1 MKKSESPM
9 RSIEIFNRKT
19 TKIFTEIVY
28 SKNMMQL
35 LYGNKCGIAL
45 VAHVLGRRWLN
56 YCYGLYHSTNLSKK
70 KIKMFVKELSI
81 DCEEAEFPID
91 FYRSFNDFFARRLKP
106 GLRPIAAKPNVLVS
120 PADGRLMV
128 FPKVEQGMVAQVKW
142 APIRLLEL
150 FGKDHE
156 LAQRYENGSCIIIR
170 LAPADYHRFHF
181 PLAGVPSATR
191 TVNGILHSVS
201 PYALEQK
208 IPVHTLNKRTI
219 CELKSY
225 QAGHIVLMEVGAL
238 LVGSIQQTYIAE
250 RPVSSGDEKGFF
262 EFGGSTVI
270 MFFEP
275 GRLAFDADLCEQSS
289 LGRESMVFMGEQL
302 GLIN

>member
-1 MKKSESPM
+1 M

-19 TKIFTEIVY
+19 AKIFTEIVY
-28 SKNMMQL
+28 SKQMMQI

-56 YCYGLYHSTNLSKK
+56 YCYGFYHNTIFSKK
-70 KIKMFVKELSI
+70 KIPPFVKELSI
-81 DCEEAEFPID
+81 DCNEGEFPIEY
-91 FYRSFNDFFARRLKP
+91 YRSFNHFFARRLRP
-106 GLRPIAAKPNVLVS
+106 ELRPISSKPNVLVS
-120 PADGRLMV
+120 PADGRVMV
-128 FPKVEQGMVAQVKW
+128 FPKVEQGIVAQVKW
-142 APIRLLEL
+142 APIRLLDL
-150 FGKDHE
+150 FGKDQE
-156 LAQRYENGSCIIIR
+156 IVQRYENGSCVIIR

-181 PLAGVPSATR
+181 PLAGVPSTTR
-191 TVNGILHSVS
+191 VVNGILHSVS

-219 CELKSY
+219 CQLASY
-225 QAGHIVLMEVGAL
+225 QAGLVVLMEVGAL
-238 LVGSIQQTYIAE
+238 LVGSIRQTYTAGS
-250 RPVSSGDEKGFF
+250 PVASGDEKGFF

-275 GRLAFDADLCEQSS
+275 GRLAFDRDLCEQSS

-302 GLIN
+302 GFIN